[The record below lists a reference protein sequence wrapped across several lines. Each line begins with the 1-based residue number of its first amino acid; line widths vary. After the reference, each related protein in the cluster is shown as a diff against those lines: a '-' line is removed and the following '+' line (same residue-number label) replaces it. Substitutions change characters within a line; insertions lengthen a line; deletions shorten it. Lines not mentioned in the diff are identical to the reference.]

1 MIVWPWGMHEKLG
14 EGSHRA
20 TWGNLGDDECIH
32 YFACYLYTQNI
43 YICYS
48 WSLSS
53 LLCTNYISKKCCTKH
68 FQLLWDAYIKL
79 YQFPTKASWCRAH
92 VPFKFIT
99 ENDELRIKLCG
110 RKSKDIIKNDNFIL
124 LKGPTNTKQHSNGS

>member
-1 MIVWPWGMHEKLG
+1 MNVFIILLVIYTHKTYTYVIAE
-14 EGSHRA
+14 
-20 TWGNLGDDECIH
+20 
-32 YFACYLYTQNI
+32 ACQVYCVPI
-43 YICYS
+43 
-48 WSLSS
+48 
-53 LLCTNYISKKCCTKH
+53 ISQKKCCTKH